1 MADVAADHPNATVK
15 VWLGFSI
22 MCVGMFMAVLDV
34 QVVAT
39 SLPVIQGALNIAPDQ
54 MSWVQ
59 TAYLTAEVISI
70 PLTGLL
76 TRILSLRWLFVG
88 AISLFTAA
96 SIGCAASDGFD
107 SLIAWRILQGFC
119 AGALLPSVF
128 AAVFLQFPVRAQGM
142 ATTIAGVVALFAP
155 TIGPVVGGWITEAYS
170 WRWLFLINVT
180 PGVICALGGIWLL
193 PRESAALSLA
203 RRIDGLALGLLAL
216 CLAAL
221 EIGLK
226 QAPNHGWLS
235 AECLGP
241 LGLFA
246 IAGALFAWRSLK
258 APHPVVDLRALA
270 DRRFAVGSLLSFVL
284 GIGLFGSIYLMP
296 VFLAFV
302 RGHDSLQIGRI
313 MLVTG
318 IAQLAAAPVAVF
330 LEQKIGARLLCG
342 GGFVVFAI
350 GLGMSGFQTETTDF
364 AGMVWP
370 QAVRGVAMMFCLL
383 PPTRLALGHQPMAK
397 VAECSGLYNLTRNL
411 GGAIGL
417 ALVDTVIYGR
427 SPIHVAAIADR
438 LRAGD
443 VAMAKAVG
451 IPVHLFLA
459 QVGEPVDSDTEA
471 MLRPMVEK
479 LALTWSINEAWLML
493 AGITAIALLAMIWVR
508 PKPSPPG

>member
-1 MADVAADHPNATVK
+1 
-15 VWLGFSI
+15 
-22 MCVGMFMAVLDV
+22 
-34 QVVAT
+34 
-39 SLPVIQGALNIAPDQ
+39 
-54 MSWVQ
+54 
-59 TAYLTAEVISI
+59 
-70 PLTGLL
+70 
-76 TRILSLRWLFVG
+76 
-88 AISLFTAA
+88 
-96 SIGCAASDGFD
+96 
-107 SLIAWRILQGFC
+107 
-119 AGALLPSVF
+119 
-128 AAVFLQFPVRAQGM
+128 
-142 ATTIAGVVALFAP
+142 
-155 TIGPVVGGWITEAYS
+155 
-170 WRWLFLINVT
+170 
-180 PGVICALGGIWLL
+180 
-193 PRESAALSLA
+193 
-203 RRIDGLALGLLAL
+203 
-216 CLAAL
+216 
-221 EIGLK
+221 
-226 QAPNHGWLS
+226 
-235 AECLGP
+235 
-241 LGLFA
+241 
-246 IAGALFAWRSLK
+246 
-258 APHPVVDLRALA
+258 
-270 DRRFAVGSLLSFVL
+270 
-284 GIGLFGSIYLMP
+284 
-296 VFLAFV
+296 
-302 RGHDSLQIGRI
+302 
-313 MLVTG
+313 
-318 IAQLAAAPVAVF
+318 VF